1 MSPKSS
7 KPGGMRLAVVV
18 GRADAELAGA
28 EEVKSPKSPKP
39 ADALELVGAGAA

>member
-7 KPGGMRLAVVV
+7 KPGGMLLAVVV
-18 GRADAELAGA
+18 VRREPELAGV
-28 EEVKSPKSPKP
+28 EDVKSPKSPKP